1 MEKDIR
7 PKFCNECGNS
17 LKANAKFCTGC
28 GHTIGEDLS
37 VDAPKS
43 SVHQSDNFGEVE
55 VLVPIH
61 KSPLFIAGAALLAVL
76 IASIMMFANPKSE
89 SDFGISGGA
98 TSSSAGDATTASIN
112 GQEASFFSTNAET
125 NVRDGPTTDGTNVI
139 RKLIRGE
146 KVTGIVQLGGMD
158 GVSPW
163 LKLTDSSGY
172 ISMVNLSASE
182 PPTLALV
189 RDTKRG
195 NWNVEADTDLLI
207 APDPGSA
214 IVARLKNREQV
225 VVAGVT
231 ANGYAEVLRTKG
243 GVGYFLVTD
252 SNDRGGE
259 LHATQSTGK
268 ESIWQ
273 SMQIGANGRY
283 FSGNASDQD
292 IAISLLPPPS
302 GLADGQVTYKN
313 TVTKKTCGS
322 GLRYIG
328 PSGDGFL
335 FKQGPSIIG
344 EITCGVLLDL
354 VITGGM
360 EGAISASWMQNGRTV
375 MGPVQLDE
383 EGE

>member
-1 MEKDIR
+1 MS
-7 PKFCNECGNS
+7 KFCNGCGKP
-17 LKANAKFCTGC
+17 LKVNAKFCTGC
-28 GHTIGEDLS
+28 GNTIGGELNAS
-37 VDAPKS
+37 APIPPTQ
-43 SVHQSDNFGEVE
+43 QSDTSGYAE
-55 VLVPIH
+55 VLVPVY
-61 KSPLFIAGAALLAVL
+61 KRPLVIAGAVAALLVVV
-76 IASIMMFANPKSE
+76 IASVMIFAKPKSE
-89 SDFGISGGA
+89 SDFG
-98 TSSSAGDATTASIN
+98 SAANEVPSNAADATTASIN

-172 ISMVNLSASE
+172 VSMVNLTASE
-182 PPTLALV
+182 PPALTLV
-189 RDTKRG
+189 RDTKNG

-207 APDPGSA
+207 APDPNSA
-214 IVARLKNREQV
+214 TVARLKNREKV

-335 FKQGPSIIG
+335 FKQGPSVVG
-344 EITCGVLLDL
+344 EITCGVLLDI

-383 EGE
+383 EGQ